1 MTNKER
7 VRDINS
13 FSVKDYFLTQE
24 EFDLIENKEFG
35 FLETH
40 PKPINN
46 LASYYLSED
55 YISHNDGNKSFF
67 EKLYQFTK
75 KYNLRYKF
83 SLIKNKKVGFSLL
96 DYGCGTGDFLAYA
109 KKKNTKVFG
118 IEPNEKAL
126 KIAQEKAGKDTISNH
141 TIFELEEK
149 FDVITLWHVLEHIP
163 DLYAFLDE
171 VGDKLNSKG
180 ELLIAVPNYKSF
192 DANFYK
198 NYWAAYDVP
207 RHLWH
212 FSPESLEKLFLNFG
226 MKLVKRYPLWFDSYY
241 VSLLSEKYKKSK
253 VGFIRAIAI
262 ASFSNFLAIFTGN
275 YSSVVFQ
282 FKKVENKS
290 K

>member
-1 MTNKER
+1 M
-7 VRDINS
+7 
-13 FSVKDYFLTQE
+13 
-24 EFDLIENKEFG
+24 
-35 FLETH
+35 
-40 PKPINN
+40 
-46 LASYYLSED
+46 
-55 YISHNDGNKSFF
+55 
-67 EKLYQFTK
+67 
-75 KYNLRYKF
+75 
-83 SLIKNKKVGFSLL
+83 
-96 DYGCGTGDFLAYA
+96 AYA

-126 KIAQEKAGKDTISNH
+126 KIAQEKAGKDTISNQ

-163 DLYAFLDE
+163 DLYAFLNE

-262 ASFSNFLAIFTGN
+262 ASLSNFLAIFTGN

-282 FKKVENKS
+282 FKKNENES